1 MREAKK
7 MRFWSCFATVI
18 AAGAAI
24 FALTY
29 LYDRLVLPVRPGRG
43 ERIDVLL
50 SVSGDAPGLESTV
63 KGLVFLKDSGRLPM
77 SLRLV
82 DEGMSPD
89 ALQTA
94 RMLARRYGG
103 ITLSEGKNGQR
114 A

>member
-1 MREAKK
+1 MRL
-7 MRFWSCFATVI
+7 WSIIAIVI
-18 AAGAAI
+18 AAGAAV

-29 LYDRLVLPVRPGRG
+29 LYDRLVLPVRPGKG

-50 SVSGDAPGLESTV
+50 SVSGDAPCLESTV
-63 KGLVFLKDSGRLPM
+63 KGLVYLKDSGRLPM
-77 SLRLV
+77 SLELV
-82 DEGMSPD
+82 DDGMSRD
-89 ALQTA
+89 TLQTA

>member
-1 MREAKK
+1 MRLLYVLAVI
-7 MRFWSCFATVI
+7 FAS
-18 AAGAAI
+18 GAVI

-43 ERIDVLL
+43 ERISVLL
-50 SVSGDAPGLESTV
+50 SVSGDAPDLESTV
-63 KGLVFLKDSGRLPM
+63 KALVYLKDSGRLPM
-77 SLRLV
+77 CLELV

-103 ITLSEGKNGQR
+103 ITLSEEKDGQR